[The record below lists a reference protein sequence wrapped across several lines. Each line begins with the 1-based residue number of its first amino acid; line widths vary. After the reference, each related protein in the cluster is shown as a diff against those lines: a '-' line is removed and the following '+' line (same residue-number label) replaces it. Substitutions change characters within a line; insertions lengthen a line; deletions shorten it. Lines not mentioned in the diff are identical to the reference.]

1 MTLNIIEYG
10 NFKPTGNN
18 IKKRQ
23 IILTHTSRTLTEYLT
38 SLKHRKNGRY
48 DKIPNYL
55 ISRDGKILKLLS
67 NDGYTNYID
76 DDKLNKKSITIC
88 YENLGWLEKEP
99 LKKSYINWIGNIY
112 NGKVLERRW
121 RDYIFWQPYT
131 DIQMENSILLIK
143 LLCDEFSIPK
153 KFVGHNTKING
164 LGNFEGILTRSN
176 YNTVFTDVSP
186 AFDFNL
192 FNEKLNDE

>member
-1 MTLNIIEYG
+1 MTLKIIEYG
-10 NFKPTGNN
+10 NFKPLGNN

-48 DKIPNYL
+48 DKIPNYI

-88 YENLGWLEKEP
+88 YENLGWVEKEP

-112 NGKVLERRW
+112 NGKVFERRW
-121 RDYIFWQPYT
+121 RDHIFWQPYT
-131 DIQMENSILLIK
+131 EVQMENSILLIK

-153 KFVGHNTKING
+153 NFVGHNTKING

-176 YNTVFTDVSP
+176 YSTVFTDVSP

>member
-10 NFKPTGNN
+10 NFKSTGNN

-112 NGKVLERRW
+112 NGKVFERRW

-131 DIQMENSILLIK
+131 DIQMENSMLLIK